1 MLSGAQPL
9 LLLHREGRARFSNG
23 DEEIHVRIRSSDNIQ
38 KAVAAW
44 SSHWLRGRV

>member
-9 LLLHREGRARFSNG
+9 LSLHRERGTRFSNG

-38 KAVAAW
+38 KAVAGW
-44 SSHWLRGRV
+44 PSHWL